1 MQSGDEI
8 IIYQFS
14 NQIFSANVS
23 ITGHVQAPG
32 EKEFKKD
39 MSVYDLIFLGGG
51 FNDDSHLAD
60 TYFARAELTRYDVL
74 TKKRTLTDFR
84 LDSVLAGRGIADLK
98 LEMGDEI
105 RIFSVNEVTGS
116 PDENITIEGFVKRP
130 GVYAFIDEMKIMDLL
145 FRSGGLEDPFYYE
158 STYLARADLIRFT
171 NNKFNREI
179 YTFDIQK
186 ISDNKEENFILK
198 RGDKIRLYSKR
209 LFNLNQT
216 ISVNGAVNSPGQ
228 FFLKTD
234 MTLIDA
240 ILESGGIVPNIL
252 NCRIEV
258 ARLNPESVSNDSYAR
273 VFSVNVVND
282 SSIFYEN
289 NVNNDFFLEPF
300 DFITV
305 RPDPFFEAPRIVSIS
320 GKVFYPG
327 DYVITSPNE
336 LVTDIIKRAGG
347 LKEDAYPE
355 SSALTRDGQNVSLNF
370 ETIIKNPKS
379 KYNFVIQDGDV
390 INIGS
395 KLNLVVV
402 EGAVNTPG
410 NYQFIPGYRI
420 KDYIKMSG
428 GFTKEAA
435 KSSVFVVLPSG
446 RTKKM
451 PFFGFSPIVR
461 DGSKIVINTKAEVEP
476 FNFTDYAT
484 SLTSIY
490 ADLSQAYLLL
500 ILAKSN

>member
-1 MQSGDEI
+1 M
-8 IIYQFS
+8 
-14 NQIFSANVS
+14 
-23 ITGHVQAPG
+23 
-32 EKEFKKD
+32 
-39 MSVYDLIFLGGG
+39 
-51 FNDDSHLAD
+51 
-60 TYFARAELTRYDVL
+60 
-74 TKKRTLTDFR
+74 
-84 LDSVLAGRGIADLK
+84 
-98 LEMGDEI
+98 
-105 RIFSVNEVTGS
+105 
-116 PDENITIEGFVKRP
+116 
-130 GVYAFIDEMKIMDLL
+130 
-145 FRSGGLEDPFYYE
+145 
-158 STYLARADLIRFT
+158 
-171 NNKFNREI
+171 
-179 YTFDIQK
+179 
-186 ISDNKEENFILK
+186 
-198 RGDKIRLYSKR
+198 
-209 LFNLNQT
+209 
-216 ISVNGAVNSPGQ
+216 
-228 FFLKTD
+228 
-234 MTLIDA
+234 
-240 ILESGGIVPNIL
+240 
-252 NCRIEV
+252 
-258 ARLNPESVSNDSYAR
+258 
-273 VFSVNVVND
+273 
-282 SSIFYEN
+282 
-289 NVNNDFFLEPF
+289 
-300 DFITV
+300 
-305 RPDPFFEAPRIVSIS
+305 
-320 GKVFYPG
+320 FYPG